1 MLYFGISNER
11 KAIYM
16 EMEKQMLGKRMF
28 AGPSA
33 PIGYTGDFDQTGLLG
48 SSLFITLVHIKP

>member
-1 MLYFGISNER
+1 
-11 KAIYM
+11 M